1 MEFVVSVPLC
11 PLYAA
16 ASAGAERVDAVTL
29 AYEADDWYEVNRFLL
44 FAI

>member
-16 ASAGAERVDAVTL
+16 ASAGAERVDEL
-29 AYEADDWYEVNRFLL
+29 LCGWSADILEELSTG
-44 FAI
+44 